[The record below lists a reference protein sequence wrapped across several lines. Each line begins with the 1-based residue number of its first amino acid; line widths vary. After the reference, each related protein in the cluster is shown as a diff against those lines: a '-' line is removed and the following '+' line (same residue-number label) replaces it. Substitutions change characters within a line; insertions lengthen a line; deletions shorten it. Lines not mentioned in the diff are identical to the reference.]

1 MMMDGNRNS
10 SSFTHRWLRALV
22 LPGALMLNACS
33 QPYVVLLA
41 EEDGSL
47 GKVVVTTPKGE
58 TLLQSDR
65 DAINMNEEAGK
76 TFTATEQQI
85 KQDFANALAVSPKK
99 PLSYYLYFKEG
110 TAVLTAESAADI
122 PKIIEEI
129 RSRPAVDISIIGHT
143 DTVGYDDDN
152 ARLSLERAKSVAL
165 LFVDAMPDANKVT
178 IDSHGEKNLLV
189 PTPDNASEPR
199 NRRVEVTVR

>member
-1 MMMDGNRNS
+1 MPTIKTSLRYCV
-10 SSFTHRWLRALV
+10 RALFM
-22 LPGALMLNACS
+22 LCALSLAACS

-58 TLLQSDR
+58 TLLEHDR
-65 DAINMNEEAGK
+65 DAINMKDEAGK
-76 TFTATEQQI
+76 TFTATEQKIQE
-85 KQDFANALAVSPKK
+85 DFGKALAASPKK
-99 PLSYYLYFKEG
+99 PVSYYLYFREG
-110 TAVLTAESAADI
+110 TATLTKASAANI
-122 PKIIEEI
+122 PNIKTEI

-143 DTVGYDDDN
+143 DTVGNDDDN
-152 ARLSLERAKSVAL
+152 ASLSLERAKSVAL
-165 LFVDAMPDANKVT
+165 LFVDAMPDASKVT

-189 PTPDNASEPR
+189 ATPDNTSEPR